1 MNQQRITAIREA
13 LEKQFDPEYLDVED
27 ESHLHEGHAGAQTGM
42 GHYRVTIVARAF
54 QGMSAIQRHKAVFD
68 ALGDLMKTDIHA
80 VSIRPIAPG
89 EF

>member
-1 MNQQRITAIREA
+1 MNERRISAIRQA

-27 ESHLHEGHAGAQTGM
+27 ESHLHEGHAGARTGM
-42 GHYRVTIVARAF
+42 GHYRVTIVASVF
-54 QGMSAIQRHKAVFD
+54 QDMPAIQRHKAVFQ

-80 VSIRPIAPG
+80 VSIRAIAPE